1 MPSPFIPALKY
12 HFLTPI
18 YDWFIALTLPE
29 IAIKKQLIR
38 QANVKKAEKVLDY
51 GFGTGTLLLL
61 LEELHPD
68 CEAIGVEVDTQM
80 LKMAQRKVS
89 EKKSSV
95 QLLYYEG
102 DRLPY
107 ETASFDKVVSSWV
120 FQHLTTSQKIASFR
134 EIHRVLKPEGEFH
147 MADWGKAQNALMR
160 SLFFVVQVIDNFYT
174 TDDNIQGRLPSLI
187 QEAGFSKVEILENQ
201 STLFGTLSYFKALK
215 S

>member
-1 MPSPFIPALKY
+1 MSSPFIPALKY

-29 IAIKKQLIR
+29 IAVKSQLIR

-51 GFGTGTLLLL
+51 GCGTGTLLLL

-68 CEAIGVEVDTQM
+68 CEAIGIEVDTQM
-80 LKMAQRKVS
+80 LKMAQRKVA
-89 EKKSSV
+89 EKNSSV
-95 QLLYYEG
+95 QLQYYEG

-107 ETASFDKVVSSWV
+107 ETGTFDKVISSWV

-134 EIHRVLKPEGEFH
+134 EIHRVLKPDGEFH

-160 SLFFVVQVIDNFYT
+160 SLFFVVQTIDNFYT
-174 TDDNIQGRLPSLI
+174 TDDNIQGRLPLLM
-187 QEAGFSKVEILENQ
+187 QEAGFPKVEILHNQ

>member
-1 MPSPFIPALKY
+1 MSSPFIPALKY

-29 IAIKKQLIR
+29 IAVKSQLIR

-51 GFGTGTLLLL
+51 GCGTGTLLLL
-61 LEELHPD
+61 LDELHPD
-68 CEAIGVEVDTQM
+68 CEAIGIEVDTQM
-80 LKMAQRKVS
+80 LKMAQRKVA
-89 EKKSSV
+89 EKNSSV
-95 QLLYYEG
+95 QLQYYEG

-107 ETASFDKVVSSWV
+107 ETGTFDKVISSWV

-134 EIHRVLKPEGEFH
+134 EIHRVLKPDGEFH

-160 SLFFVVQVIDNFYT
+160 SLFFVVQTIDNFYT
-174 TDDNIQGRLPSLI
+174 TDDNIQGRLPSLM
-187 QEAGFSKVEILENQ
+187 QEAGFPKVEILHNQ

>member
-29 IAIKKQLIR
+29 IAVKKQLIR
-38 QANVKKAEKVLDY
+38 QANIKKAEKVLDY
-51 GFGTGTLLLL
+51 GCGTGTLLLL

-68 CEAIGVEVDTQM
+68 CEAIGIEVDTQM
-80 LKMAQRKVS
+80 LKMAQRKVA
-89 EKKSSV
+89 EKNSSV
-95 QLLYYEG
+95 QLQYYEG

-107 ETASFDKVVSSWV
+107 ETGTFDKVISSWV

-174 TDDNIQGRLPSLI
+174 TDDNIQGRLPSLMK
-187 QEAGFSKVEILENQ
+187 EAGFSKVEILENQ

>member
-29 IAIKKQLIR
+29 IAVKKQLIR
-38 QANVKKAEKVLDY
+38 QANIKKAEKVLDY
-51 GFGTGTLLLL
+51 GCGTGTLLLL

-68 CEAIGVEVDTQM
+68 CEAIGIEVDTQM
-80 LKMAQRKVS
+80 LKMAQRKVA
-89 EKKSSV
+89 EKNSSV
-95 QLLYYEG
+95 QLQYYEG

-107 ETASFDKVVSSWV
+107 ETGTFDKVISSWV
-120 FQHLTTSQKIASFR
+120 FQHLTTSQKITSFR

-160 SLFFVVQVIDNFYT
+160 SLFFVVQMIDNFYT
-174 TDDNIQGRLPSLI
+174 TDDNIQGRLPSLM

>member
-1 MPSPFIPALKY
+1 MSSPFIPALKY

-29 IAIKKQLIR
+29 ITVKKQLIR
-38 QANVKKAEKVLDY
+38 QANIKKAEKVLDY
-51 GFGTGTLLLL
+51 GCGTGTLLLL
-61 LEELHPD
+61 LEELHPE
-68 CEAIGVEVDTQM
+68 CEAIGIEVDTQM

-89 EKKSSV
+89 EKNSSV
-95 QLLYYEG
+95 QLQYYEG

-107 ETASFDKVVSSWV
+107 ETGTFDKVISSWV

-134 EIHRVLKPEGEFH
+134 EINRVLKPEGEFH

-160 SLFFVVQVIDNFYT
+160 SLFFVVQMIDNFYT
-174 TDDNIQGRLPSLI
+174 TDDNIQGRLPSLM
-187 QEAGFSKVEILENQ
+187 QEAGFPKVQILHSQ
-201 STLFGTLSYFKALK
+201 STLFGTLSYFKAIK